1 MLSRRPELCVYVR
14 TLIVRPNYT
23 IVCWP
28 RAEGP
33 VVESKIA
40 SMVEALAD
48 GLKNLEKFVW
58 GGVELP
64 PDKLWITLRRTC
76 PQLKRVSSSAGS
88 IIHPECELFQFEN
101 LTTFSLCVPPNPKSL
116 LQLPLPYKLLD
127 ILLNHCPNLEE
138 LTLYLFY
145 SAHSLLEMDQL
156 TKASFPRL
164 RSLHLEI
171 CSTNRSPTASS
182 PSPVPLALGP
192 FLTAH
197 PHLSALSIHPSP
209 DALPLG
215 LPSTALRR
223 LSTFVGVYA
232 HLVELP
238 HPEVLETL
246 DLTGPPPRLRKLVN
260 LRNLDVRVASPELMG
275 DIVEAC
281 GGLVTLRVMV
291 PMDFGMKPL
300 LALSLTLQHLSSL
313 RFFTLYKSHSGRL
326 TSAPMLPCA
335 LAILRDNPGLKRCTS
350 RGMEELKTRTA
361 DGLGTRTAMATE
373 GQVKYLDVSE
383 RGVRSVNLGGPF
395 GVFERRFRYVLEEKG
410 KGDLR
415 GSVARGLARIRR

>member
-1 MLSRRPELCVYVR
+1 ML
-14 TLIVRPNYT
+14 
-23 IVCWP
+23 
-28 RAEGP
+28 
-33 VVESKIA
+33 
-40 SMVEALAD
+40 
-48 GLKNLEKFVW
+48 
-58 GGVELP
+58 
-64 PDKLWITLRRTC
+64 
-76 PQLKRVSSSAGS
+76 
-88 IIHPECELFQFEN
+88 
-101 LTTFSLCVPPNPKSL
+101 LT
-116 LQLPLPYKLLD
+116 
-127 ILLNHCPNLEE
+127 HCPNLEE

-171 CSTNRSPTASS
+171 CSTNRTPTPTASAS
-182 PSPVPLALGP
+182 PAPLALGP
-192 FLTAH
+192 FLAAH

-209 DALPLG
+209 DALPLS
-215 LPSTALRR
+215 LPSTALPR

-246 DLTGPPPRLRKLVN
+246 DLTGPPVAAAEIASVAAALRKLVN
-260 LRNLDVRVASPELMG
+260 LRDLDVRLASPELMG

-291 PMDFGMKPL
+291 PMDFGMVRAPCLYFTSFKPILTNCTQKPL
-300 LALSLTLQHLSSL
+300 LVLSLTLQHLSSL

-335 LAILRDNPGLKRCTS
+335 LAILRDNPGLKEVYLAWFTLGRVYT
-350 RGMEELKTRTA
+350 RRQNGAYLVRTTGMEELKTRTA